1 MKKLCLENFDKSPAV
16 YFVLYNIVI
25 NIEEAF
31 EGQAMPKN
39 LYDKFDSLKPAID
52 EVLAKKNINS
62 LDLLT
67 KSFVQIKGAANFFV

>member
-1 MKKLCLENFDKSPAV
+1 
-16 YFVLYNIVI
+16 
-25 NIEEAF
+25 
-31 EGQAMPKN
+31 MPKN